1 MEFGAQAFSLHK
13 GENPTRFNFARWL
26 HTFCYWTSSGNF
38 ITLKGFTDRLRGDA
52 YHWVSLQL
60 CLPRFSVVRSWD
72 CPCCMSYSLLP
83 QQWKLLSWSITL
95 HKIKPRGLLQVV
107 TDSFLF
113 HFKPWV
119 TEVKY
124 SDPSLHLASKG
135 GIQPLYTVGTAAS
148 KDIASIHTGK
158 CLQHL
163 LITSR
168 GRQDFPRGSLWAQA
182 QSTPLQQNSCSG
194 WGLQRLYR
202 KGSFVN
208 LLDSQFL

>member
-1 MEFGAQAFSLHK
+1 MALHILLLDQQWQFYPIEEIYRWDKRRCLSLSLSTVMLAQ
-13 GENPTRFNFARWL
+13 
-26 HTFCYWTSSGNF
+26 
-38 ITLKGFTDRLRGDA
+38 
-52 YHWVSLQL
+52 
-60 CLPRFSVVRSWD
+60 FSVVKSWD
-72 CPCCMSYSLLP
+72 CPCCMSHSFLQ

-95 HKIKPRGLLQVV
+95 HKIKPHGPLWVV

-135 GIQPLYTVGTAAS
+135 GIQPLHTVGTAAS
-148 KDIASIHTGK
+148 KGMASIHTGK

-163 LITSR
+163 LLAG

-182 QSTPLQQNSCSG
+182 QSTTPSRTVALAEVCRSCMG
-194 WGLQRLYR
+194 RA
-202 KGSFVN
+202 
-208 LLDSQFL
+208 LL

>member
-1 MEFGAQAFSLHK
+1 MEFGIWAFSLHK
-13 GENPTRFNFARWL
+13 EENLTHFNFARWL
-26 HTFCYWTSSGNF
+26 HTFCYWASSGNF
-38 ITLKGFTDRLRGDA
+38 IILKGFTDGIRGDV
-52 YHWVSLQL
+52 YHWVSLEL
-60 CLPRFSVVRSWD
+60 CLLQFSVMKNWD
-72 CPCCMSYSLLP
+72 YPCCMSQSFLQ

-95 HKIKPRGLLQVV
+95 HKIKPHGLLWVV

-168 GRQDFPRGSLWAQA
+168 GKAGFS
-182 QSTPLQQNSCSG
+182 
-194 WGLQRLYR
+194 
-202 KGSFVN
+202 
-208 LLDSQFL
+208 

>member
-1 MEFGAQAFSLHK
+1 MEFGAWAFSLHK
-13 GENPTRFNFARWL
+13 GENPTHFNFARWL
-26 HTFCYWTSSGNF
+26 YIFCYWTSSGNF
-38 ITLKGFTDRLRGDA
+38 IILKGFADGIRGDD
-52 YHWVSLQL
+52 YHWVSPQL
-60 CLPRFSVVRSWD
+60 GLPQFSVVKSRD
-72 CPCCMSYSLLP
+72 CLCCMSHSFLW

-95 HKIKPRGLLQVV
+95 HKIKPHGLLRVV

-124 SDPSLHLASKG
+124 SDTSLHLASKG
-135 GIQPLYTVGTAAS
+135 GIQAFYAVGTAAS

-182 QSTPLQQNSCSG
+182 QSSSPSRTVVLAEVCRG
-194 WGLQRLYR
+194 CMGRA
-202 KGSFVN
+202 
-208 LLDSQFL
+208 LL